1 MGLPRMLIRDAV
13 PSDEAAWR
21 GLWAGYVAFYEADV
35 EDAVTAKTW
44 ERLIHKQDGLVC
56 RVAETDGTVCG
67 FSLSVLH
74 AGTWTLAPVCYLE
87 DLFVAPEQRGR
98 GIGEALI
105 RDLTSMAESQGWSR
119 IYWHTRASN
128 AAARSVYDRFT
139 LADDFVRYRLF
150 F

>member
-1 MGLPRMLIRDAV
+1 MLIRHPV

-35 EDAVTAKTW
+35 AEAVTARTW

-56 RVAETDGTVCG
+56 RVAEADGTICG

-74 AGTWTLAPVCYLE
+74 AGTWSLTPVCYLE

-105 RDLTSMAESQGWSR
+105 RDLVAMAKSQGWSGL
-119 IYWHTRASN
+119 YWHTRASN
-128 AAARSVYDRFT
+128 VDARRVYDRFT
-139 LADDFVRYRLF
+139 LADDFVRYRLLF
-150 F
+150 